1 MKTKNLITT
10 LSCLLL
16 LTNAYAMGSKK
27 SGSGSSNSGG
37 STTTPVVTTPPK
49 EETPVDSN
57 PLNSA
62 GNFWVPLSENEYLD
76 NATRIGRSVDD
87 SQNSSQLVN
96 ISRDSV
102 NEDRVDGCMPQAT
115 LDHNHFADQIAY
127 YTNILS
133 NDFPA
138 KVGLI
143 GSYYSSSSNDAN
155 YFPVSLVSHPM
166 CNVTSTTLAAT
177 VKKVPGAATIT
188 KLNNFANKMNGL
200 RLKIIE
206 GSEEAKKEYH
216 AEWTKLFSCLAY
228 TESLSTADA
237 ASSKN
242 VASSVAPSGYRK
254 PAGVKFYNDPAQ
266 DAASR
271 LNIGMF
277 QFTPNAGGNIQACI
291 RGWNE
296 LQKARTSCQVSQTA
310 SKAELIKVLG
320 SSYQS
325 FNTFCGIH
333 KVLQTYAIQVNT
345 TGTGATHPNNKV
357 SGKLK
362 PSNQRCVSLHFQAG
376 KAYNH
381 FGPFQNSTGSNLDK
395 LFSCVQNSNH

>member
-1 MKTKNLITT
+1 MKTKTLITT

-27 SGSGSSNSGG
+27 PSGG
-37 STTTPVVTTPPK
+37 SKPNPPVTNPPVTTPPK
-49 EETPVDSN
+49 ETPPVDN
-57 PLNSA
+57 PLASA
-62 GNFWVPLSENEYLD
+62 GNFWVPLSENDYLD

-87 SQNSSQLVN
+87 SQSSTQLVN
-96 ISRDSV
+96 ISRESV
-102 NEDRVDGCMPQAT
+102 NEDRVDDCMPQAS
-115 LDHNHFADQIAY
+115 LNHNHFADQIAY
-127 YTNILS
+127 YTNVLS

-138 KVGLI
+138 RVGTI
-143 GSYYSSSSNDAN
+143 GSYYNSSSNDAN
-155 YFPVSLVSHPM
+155 YFPVSLISHPM
-166 CNVTSTTLAAT
+166 CNVTSSTLSAT
-177 VKKVPGAATIT
+177 VKKVPAAATIT
-188 KLNNFANKMNGL
+188 KLNNFVNKMNTL
-200 RLKIIE
+200 RLKVIE
-206 GSEEAKKEYH
+206 GNEEAKKDYH

-277 QFTPNAGGNIQACI
+277 QFTPNAAGNIQACI
-291 RGWNE
+291 RGWND
-296 LQKARTSCQVSQTA
+296 LQKNNNRCQVSQTA

-320 SSYQS
+320 SSFQS
-325 FNTFCGIH
+325 FNAFCGIH

-345 TGTGATHPNNKV
+345 TSSGATHPYNQAN
-357 SGKLK
+357 GKLK
-362 PSNQRCVSLHFQAG
+362 PSNQRCVSIHFQAG

-381 FGPFQNSTGSNLDK
+381 FGPFQNSTGTNLDK

>member
-1 MKTKNLITT
+1 MKTKTLITT

-16 LTNAYAMGSKK
+16 LSNAYAMGSKK
-27 SGSGSSNSGG
+27 PVSGG
-37 STTTPVVTTPPK
+37 TKPTPPVTTPPK
-49 EETPVDSN
+49 ETPPVDN
-57 PLNSA
+57 PLSSA
-62 GNFWVPLSENEYLD
+62 GNFWVPINENDYLD

-96 ISRDSV
+96 ISRESV
-102 NEDRVDGCMPQAT
+102 NEDRVDDCMPQAS
-115 LDHNHFADQIAY
+115 LSHNHFADQIAY

-138 KVGLI
+138 RVGTI
-143 GSYYSSSSNDAN
+143 GSYYNSSSNDAN
-155 YFPVSLVSHPM
+155 YFPVSLISHPM
-166 CNVTSTTLAAT
+166 CNVTSSTLSAT
-177 VKKVPGAATIT
+177 VKKVPATATIT
-188 KLNNFANKMNGL
+188 KLNNFVNKMNAL
-200 RLKIIE
+200 RIKVIE
-206 GSEEAKKEYH
+206 GSEEAKKDYH

-291 RGWNE
+291 RGWND
-296 LQKARTSCQVSQTA
+296 LQKNNNRCQVSQTA

-320 SSYQS
+320 SSFQS
-325 FNTFCGIH
+325 FNAFCGIH

-345 TGTGATHPNNKV
+345 TGTSATHPYNVVN
-357 SGKLK
+357 GKLK
-362 PSNQRCVSLHFQAG
+362 PSNQRCVSIHFQAG

-381 FGPFQNSTGSNLDK
+381 FGPFQNSTGTNLDK
-395 LFSCVQNSNH
+395 LFSCVQNSNP